1 MDPSKFASEVGVE
14 TVSPQAGEENIIRCS
29 SACSYVRIHSRG
41 GAAPKELTLETK
53 SLLKYLLFYKVPA
66 TVSGVHIL

>member
-14 TVSPQAGEENIIRCS
+14 TVSPQADEEDIIRWS
-29 SACSYVRIHSRG
+29 SAYSYIMSQSWG
-41 GAAPKELTLETK
+41 GAAPEELTVETK